1 MQKITPFLWFNNNAE
16 EAMNFYVSIFKNSRI
31 VSLKRYPE
39 GPLEGPMKGMEGKVL
54 TAVFELE
61 GQRFMAL
68 DGGPFFKP
76 SGAVSFYVECE
87 TQEEVDDYWEKLTA
101 GGNPKAQQCG
111 WLQDKYGF
119 SWQIIP
125 AALPK
130 RSRSRQGQSRH
141 AGDASDEEDR
151 YRRSDAGIGGAAGL
165 AAGDGSAPL
174 PFPRGLFF
182 PASVG
187 PHEPLAVFGEFD
199 RNLAHARHERG
210 VRNSHEKSVQ
220 RIRVVLDHQLIA

>member
-31 VSLKRYPE
+31 VSLKRYLE

-130 RSRSRQGQSRH
+130 LLN
-141 AGDASDEEDR
+141 DPDR
-151 YRRSDAGIGGAAGL
+151 AKANRVMQAMLQMKKIDIGGLMRA
-165 AAGDGSAPL
+165 
-174 PFPRGLFF
+174 
-182 PASVG
+182 
-187 PHEPLAVFGEFD
+187 
-199 RNLAHARHERG
+199 
-210 VRNSHEKSVQ
+210 
-220 RIRVVLDHQLIA
+220 